1 MFARVSAEI
10 DVQLAPVKRWHIGR
24 QRDFAIATEA
34 AAGLAGGKVKCD
46 QPRIVRA
53 EKNPV
58 GTGRLRS
65 DCRIVPYRDA
75 AADGVISGCR
85 SASRRSNTQSSRPL
99 VASRAMTRSN
109 GVQKTSF
116 PATRTGV
123 TSKELRAKITMPCRV
138 TGMIGPGD
146 P

>member
-1 MFARVSAEI
+1 MCNS
-10 DVQLAPVKRWHIGR
+10 APVKRWHIGR
-24 QRDFAIATEA
+24 QRDFAIGTEA
-34 AAGLAGGKVKCD
+34 AAGLPGGKVKCD

-53 EKNPV
+53 EKNSV

-75 AADGVISGCR
+75 AADGVICRMQIGRQDRIKHPEFAPTCGLQGDDAVKWRAENELPGDEDRRHFQGTAGEGC
-85 SASRRSNTQSSRPL
+85 
-99 VASRAMTRSN
+99 
-109 GVQKTSF
+109 
-116 PATRTGV
+116 
-123 TSKELRAKITMPCRV
+123 TMPCRV